1 MTKDKID
8 QVAETINNIKQEN
21 LEYYNKYKQN
31 LFEYTKALEQ
41 LNNANKIYGREIGNL
56 TTDLNNERIRINELR
71 NEIQDLENAQETFI
85 EIINRLHGEINELKN
100 SKTTLKK
107 DNDYLKDDIET
118 NIDNLYKKFMDK
130 KNDFDARLN
139 RLDDNI
145 KKINDYNKK
154 VDIEELDDFNKKSN
168 DLIFEYDMLREIIYE
183 TKDELKKIKNKPNK
197 TKVDLDKIKDLKNK
211 FDLQNAATDFHEQ
224 KKESKISEDE
234 DEDDMIKNAESFL
247 KDVKN
252 NKLDRIKVRDKSV
265 SKNITIK
272 FLKKIV
278 KGDIN
283 DNNKLNEYSTNL
295 KNILS
300 ILNNAP
306 RKSKQIK
313 KYIE

>member
-1 MTKDKID
+1 
-8 QVAETINNIKQEN
+8 
-21 LEYYNKYKQN
+21 
-31 LFEYTKALEQ
+31 
-41 LNNANKIYGREIGNL
+41 
-56 TTDLNNERIRINELR
+56 
-71 NEIQDLENAQETFI
+71 
-85 EIINRLHGEINELKN
+85 
-100 SKTTLKK
+100 
-107 DNDYLKDDIET
+107 
-118 NIDNLYKKFMDK
+118 
-130 KNDFDARLN
+130 
-139 RLDDNI
+139 
-145 KKINDYNKK
+145 
-154 VDIEELDDFNKKSN
+154 
-168 DLIFEYDMLREIIYE
+168 MLREIIYE